1 MTHLGRIRVPL
12 PAIVGGAL
20 LAAVLVLAVLA
31 RLPIAERLPLSPPI
45 LVALALWLAWIAFL
59 AALRDS
65 ADPAIPGE
73 VERTDPQSTP
83 AYSAATGP
91 DDDKGDDMG
100 NEADGT

>member
-1 MTHLGRIRVPL
+1 MHFGRIRVPL
-12 PAIVGGAL
+12 PVIVGGAL

-65 ADPAIPGE
+65 AGPAMPDD
-73 VERTDPQSTP
+73 VERIDPQATSVDP
-83 AYSAATGP
+83 AATGP
-91 DDDKGDDMG
+91 DDDKGDDKG
-100 NEADGT
+100 DEADDA